1 MSTPLA
7 DRVRPRTLGE
17 MVGQEHLL
25 GEGALLRRIAQGG
38 NIPNMIFYGPSG
50 VGKTTAARIIA
61 ASAGKKLERLNGT
74 TASTGDIKG
83 IIAELDGFDAMGGVL
98 LYLDEIQYL
107 NKKQQQTLLEF
118 IEDGSITLIASTT
131 ENPYFYVYNAIL
143 SRSTVFEFKPVSA
156 GEIEKGLGRALGIL
170 REEDPAV
177 EVEEGVLRHIAAT
190 CGGDVRKAVNALEL
204 IWLGAAAREGK
215 KLLTLEDARAAS
227 QRSAMRYDREGD
239 EHYDL
244 LSALQKSIRGSD
256 PDAGLH
262 YLGRLL
268 EAGDLLSPCRRLL
281 VIAAEDVGLA
291 YPLAMA
297 VVKACVDSALQ
308 LGLPEAQIPLAEA
321 VVLLT
326 TAPKSNSAC
335 VGIEAAMA
343 DIKAGKAGPVPRCL
357 QNKHYDGAD
366 ARVKGQFYR
375 YPHDYPGHWVEQQ
388 YLPDALVGTVYYR
401 YGENKT
407 EQAARAYWE
416 AVKGSGK
423 G

>member
-7 DRVRPRTLGE
+7 DRVRPRTLEE

-25 GEGALLRRIAQGG
+25 GEGALLRRIARGG

-61 ASAGKKLERLNGT
+61 AAAGKKLERLNGT
-74 TASTGDIKG
+74 TASTGDIKA
-83 IIAELDGFDAMGGVL
+83 IIAGRDGFDALDGVL

-143 SRSTVFEFKPVSA
+143 SRSTVFEFKTVSA
-156 GEIEKGLGRALGIL
+156 GEIEKSLSRALELL
-170 REEDPAV
+170 REETPEITA
-177 EVEEGVLRHIAAT
+177 EEGVLSHIAAA

-204 IWLGAAAREGK
+204 TWLGAAAREGAGK
-215 KLLTLEDARAAS
+215 NRLTLEDARAVS

-291 YPLAMA
+291 YPLEI
-297 VVKACVDSALQ
+297 
-308 LGLPEAQIPLAEA
+308 G
-321 VVLLT
+321 
-326 TAPKSNSAC
+326 
-335 VGIEAAMA
+335 
-343 DIKAGKAGPVPRCL
+343 
-357 QNKHYDGAD
+357 
-366 ARVKGQFYR
+366 
-375 YPHDYPGHWVEQQ
+375 
-388 YLPDALVGTVYYR
+388 
-401 YGENKT
+401 
-407 EQAARAYWE
+407 RAH
-416 AVKGSGK
+416 V
-423 G
+423 

>member
-1 MSTPLA
+1 M
-7 DRVRPRTLGE
+7 
-17 MVGQEHLL
+17 
-25 GEGALLRRIAQGG
+25 
-38 NIPNMIFYGPSG
+38 
-50 VGKTTAARIIA
+50 
-61 ASAGKKLERLNGT
+61 
-74 TASTGDIKG
+74 
-83 IIAELDGFDAMGGVL
+83 
-98 LYLDEIQYL
+98 
-107 NKKQQQTLLEF
+107 
-118 IEDGSITLIASTT
+118 
-131 ENPYFYVYNAIL
+131 
-143 SRSTVFEFKPVSA
+143 
-156 GEIEKGLGRALGIL
+156 
-170 REEDPAV
+170 
-177 EVEEGVLRHIAAT
+177 
-190 CGGDVRKAVNALEL
+190 
-204 IWLGAAAREGK
+204 
-215 KLLTLEDARAAS
+215 
-227 QRSAMRYDREGD
+227 
-239 EHYDL
+239 
-244 LSALQKSIRGSD
+244 
-256 PDAGLH
+256 
-262 YLGRLL
+262 
-268 EAGDLLSPCRRLL
+268 
-281 VIAAEDVGLA
+281 GLA